1 MAHKLRESTV
11 LLVRHNP
18 PILNSI
24 DQVDV
29 VENFVELVWH
39 ISLFVS
45 IGSSDLVPS
54 LRLTVFQLLT
64 KGVHKLRLLRRGVL
78 LVLGLLQLLRLHMQ
92 HKLSLQLPLLV
103 VLLDQPLLVLYEHL
117 ATALLL
123 DADKGS
129 SKDDANVDDDQED

>member
-1 MAHKLRESTV
+1 MD
-11 LLVRHNP
+11 
-18 PILNSI
+18 SI

-29 VENFVELVWH
+29 VENFVELVWL

-45 IGSSDLVPS
+45 NGHFDLVPS
-54 LRLTVFQLLT
+54 FRLNVIQLLT
-64 KGVHKLRLLRRGVL
+64 EGIPKLRLLRRGVL

>member
-11 LLVRHNP
+11 LLVRRNP
-18 PILNSI
+18 PILDSI

-78 LVLGLLQLLRLHMQ
+78 LVLGLLQLFRLHM
-92 HKLSLQLPLLV
+92 
-103 VLLDQPLLVLYEHL
+103 
-117 ATALLL
+117 
-123 DADKGS
+123 
-129 SKDDANVDDDQED
+129 

>member
-1 MAHKLRESTV
+1 M
-11 LLVRHNP
+11 
-18 PILNSI
+18 
-24 DQVDV
+24 
-29 VENFVELVWH
+29 ELVWL

-45 IGSSDLVPS
+45 NRHFDLVPS
-54 LRLTVFQLLT
+54 FRLNVIQLLT
-64 KGVHKLRLLRRGVL
+64 EGIPKLRLLRRGVL

-123 DADKGS
+123 DADKRS